1 MRSVVE
7 GIYSTQF
14 SCTLMPCC
22 CRSDE
27 HVLANV
33 LWTHRLMP
41 SAKTMSPSTAKE
53 NTDEVVEAL
62 EPLMRG
68 CGSPSHC
75 RGVVVYTKQKPRWC
89 QCRTLHSALTVEWRL
104 RLYLLEDENDER
116 FLN

>member
-1 MRSVVE
+1 
-7 GIYSTQF
+7 
-14 SCTLMPCC
+14 
-22 CRSDE
+22 
-27 HVLANV
+27 
-33 LWTHRLMP
+33 
-41 SAKTMSPSTAKE
+41 
-53 NTDEVVEAL
+53 
-62 EPLMRG
+62 MRG